1 MMLNL
6 SPILSIAFYIGLV
19 TILCV
24 SFTFTY
30 MIEGFPNF
38 AQTSYTLIGSTASYY
53 FARYWFVPR
62 YGGWVLSLIFGGLV
76 GVFYYLVI
84 VKPIKRHSKNQEI
97 TLTLTFLVISTVIP
111 YLMHIFNWWAFYES
125 TFSTQGEM
133 LLYQDFYVGTIP
145 GVFLMGVGAAVLII
159 LGLNYF
165 IRHTKLGIS
174 LRATSENEELSSV
187 LGINVER
194 VHVIAWFISG
204 GLSTLVGSIG
214 LYDYEGLIISV
225 MSGSIL
231 GGLTS
236 IPGAIIGGIF
246 IAFGESILKEIVY
259 IVFGVNMD
267 MWQGIL
273 PIIFL
278 VTILFLLP
286 ERLFGELQQR
296 KNPDVTY

>member
-6 SPILSIAFYIGLV
+6 SPILSIVFYSGLL

-62 YGGWVLSLIFGGLV
+62 YGSWVLSPLLGGFV

-84 VKPIKRHSKNQEI
+84 VKPIKRNSRNQEI

-111 YLMHIFNWWAFYES
+111 YLVHIFNWWAFYES
-125 TFSTQGEM
+125 TFPTEGEM
-133 LLYQDFYVGTIP
+133 LLYQDFYVGNIP
-145 GVFLMGVGAAVLII
+145 GVFLIGVGTAAGII

-165 IRHTKLGIS
+165 IKHTKLGIS
-174 LRATSENEELSSV
+174 LRATAENEELSSV
-187 LGINVER
+187 LGINVQR
-194 VHVIAWFISG
+194 VHIIAWFISG
-204 GLSTLVGSIG
+204 ALSTLVGSIG

-236 IPGAIIGGIF
+236 IHGAIIGGIF

-259 IVFGVNMD
+259 LVFGVYVD

-273 PIIFL
+273 PIFFL
-278 VTILFLLP
+278 VIILFLFP
-286 ERLFGELQQR
+286 DGLFGYKQGR
-296 KNPDVTY
+296 

>member
-1 MMLNL
+1 MNL
-6 SPILSIAFYIGLV
+6 SPILSIVFYIGLL

-62 YGGWVLSLIFGGLV
+62 YGSWVLSQLFGGLV

-84 VKPIKRHSKNQEI
+84 VKPIKRHSRNQEI

-111 YLMHIFNWWAFYES
+111 YLVHIFNWWAFYES
-125 TFSTQGEM
+125 TFSTEGEM
-133 LLYQDFYVGTIP
+133 LLYQDFYVGNIP
-145 GVFLMGVGAAVLII
+145 GVFLIGVGTAAGII

-165 IRHTKLGIS
+165 VRNTKLGIS
-174 LRATSENEELSSV
+174 LRATTENEELASV

-194 VHVIAWFISG
+194 VHIIAWFISG
-204 GLSTLVGSIG
+204 ALSTLVGSIG

-236 IPGAIIGGIF
+236 IPGAIIGGLF
-246 IAFGESILKEIVY
+246 IAFGESIIKEVIY
-259 IVFGVNMD
+259 LVFGVNVD

-273 PIIFL
+273 PIFFL
-278 VTILFLLP
+278 LTILFLSP
-286 ERLFGELQQR
+286 DGLFGEKQ
-296 KNPDVTY
+296 